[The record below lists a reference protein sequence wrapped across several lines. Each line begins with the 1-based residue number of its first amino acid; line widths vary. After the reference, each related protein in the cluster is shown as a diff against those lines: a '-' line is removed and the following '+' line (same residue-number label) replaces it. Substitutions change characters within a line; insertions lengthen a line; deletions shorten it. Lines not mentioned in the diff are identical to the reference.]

1 MGHLTSY
8 FGEGQVGVKHEN
20 VGVTEGTVGNVEN
33 NIVMRT
39 DQVAEERDL
48 VGVYLHEISRTPLL
62 DAAREV
68 ELSKAIEGG
77 LYAQHLLDE
86 DTLPDGV
93 EREELKAVVVDGD
106 RAKDL
111 FIRANLRLVVS
122 IARRYVRSGMPML
135 DLIQEG
141 NTGLVRAVEKFDYER
156 GFKFSTYATW
166 WIRQAISRAIA
177 QQERTVRL
185 PVHLV
190 EDVNRMRN
198 VARQLT
204 RELGSDPEPEQIAKA
219 LGVPVERVHELVRWS
234 QDTVSLDTPVGDDG
248 DTNLGDLVA
257 DQDAPSPEDVV
268 LSTLERQRIESLLNH
283 LDDRSAGIMRARY
296 GLEDGREHS
305 LTEVASRF
313 SLSRERIRQLEIML
327 EKAQMREVHDEGVVQ
342 PGTKV
347 TVMFEGD
354 DETVTFLLGS
364 REMMGMDPA
373 AADLTV
379 YSPQSPLGAAL
390 MGKTKGAKAEY
401 QAPNGKKLSVV
412 VVDAVPF

>member
-1 MGHLTSY
+1 
-8 FGEGQVGVKHEN
+8 
-20 VGVTEGTVGNVEN
+20 VETMV
-33 NIVMRT
+33 IRT
-39 DQVAEERDL
+39 DEVAEERDL

-62 DAAREV
+62 DAAKEV
-68 ELSKAIEGG
+68 DLSKAIEAG
-77 LYAQHLLDE
+77 LYAAHLLGE
-86 DTLPDGV
+86 GTVPEGV
-93 EREELKAVVVDGD
+93 ERRELEQLVAAGE

-156 GFKFSTYATW
+156 GYKFSTYATW

-198 VARQLT
+198 VIRQLT
-204 RELGSDPEPEQIAKA
+204 REMGADPQPEQVADA
-219 LGVPVERVHELVRWS
+219 LGVSVERVNELKRWS

-257 DQDAPSPEDVV
+257 DSDEPSPEDVV
-268 LSTLERQRIESLLNH
+268 LSGLERQRIESLLNH

-313 SLSRERIRQLEIML
+313 SLSRERIRQLEIQAL
-327 EKAQMREVHDEGVVQ
+327 GRLRELARAEGLQ
-342 PGTKV
+342 N
-347 TVMFEGD
+347 
-354 DETVTFLLGS
+354 
-364 REMMGMDPA
+364 A
-373 AADLTV
+373 
-379 YSPQSPLGAAL
+379 
-390 MGKTKGAKAEY
+390 
-401 QAPNGKKLSVV
+401 
-412 VVDAVPF
+412 

>member
-1 MGHLTSY
+1 MTML
-8 FGEGQVGVKHEN
+8 
-20 VGVTEGTVGNVEN
+20 
-33 NIVMRT
+33 RT

-62 DAAREV
+62 DAAHEV
-68 ELSKAIEGG
+68 DLAKAIEAG
-77 LYAQHLLDE
+77 LYAESLLE
-86 DTLPDGV
+86 EEKLPKGV
-93 EREELKAVVVDGD
+93 TREELEQLMTEGT

-141 NTGLVRAVEKFDYER
+141 NTGLVRAVEKFDYVK

-204 RELGSDPEPEQIAKA
+204 RELGAEPEPEQIAVA
-219 LGVPVERVHELVRWS
+219 LGVPLERVTELIRWS

-257 DQDAPSPEDVV
+257 DGDAPSPEEIV
-268 LSTLERQRIESLLNH
+268 LSALERQRIEGLLNH

-313 SLSRERIRQLEIML
+313 SLSRERIRQLEIQAL
-327 EKAQMREVHDEGVVQ
+327 GRLRELARAEGLQ
-342 PGTKV
+342 
-347 TVMFEGD
+347 
-354 DETVTFLLGS
+354 
-364 REMMGMDPA
+364 A
-373 AADLTV
+373 A
-379 YSPQSPLGAAL
+379 
-390 MGKTKGAKAEY
+390 
-401 QAPNGKKLSVV
+401 
-412 VVDAVPF
+412 

>member
-1 MGHLTSY
+1 M
-8 FGEGQVGVKHEN
+8 K
-20 VGVTEGTVGNVEN
+20 TVL
-33 NIVMRT
+33 RT
-39 DQVAEERDL
+39 DEVAEERDL
-48 VGVYLHEISRTPLL
+48 VGVYLHEISKTPLL
-62 DAAREV
+62 DAAQEV
-68 ELSKAIEGG
+68 DLAKAIEAG
-77 LYAQHLLDE
+77 LYAERLLDGE
-86 DTLPDGV
+86 DANLVAAIPGGV
-93 EREELKAVVVDGD
+93 TEAELRRLVVEGD
-106 RAKDL
+106 DAKDR

-141 NTGLVRAVEKFDYER
+141 NTGLVRAVEKFDYLR
-156 GFKFSTYATW
+156 GYKFSTYATW

-204 RELGSDPEPEQIAKA
+204 REFGTEPEPEQIAVA
-219 LGVPVERVHELVRWS
+219 MDVPTERVRELMRWS

-257 DQDAPSPEDVV
+257 DSDAPSPEDVV
-268 LSTLERQRIESLLNH
+268 LAAMERTRIESLLNH

-313 SLSRERIRQLEIML
+313 SLSRERIRQLEIQAL
-327 EKAQMREVHDEGVVQ
+327 GRLRELARAEGMR
-342 PGTKV
+342 
-347 TVMFEGD
+347 
-354 DETVTFLLGS
+354 
-364 REMMGMDPA
+364 A
-373 AADLTV
+373 A
-379 YSPQSPLGAAL
+379 
-390 MGKTKGAKAEY
+390 
-401 QAPNGKKLSVV
+401 
-412 VVDAVPF
+412 

>member
-1 MGHLTSY
+1 MESM
-8 FGEGQVGVKHEN
+8 V
-20 VGVTEGTVGNVEN
+20 
-33 NIVMRT
+33 IRT
-39 DQVAEERDL
+39 DEVAEERDL

-62 DAAREV
+62 DAEKEV
-68 ELSKAIEGG
+68 DLSKAIEAG
-77 LYAQHLLDE
+77 LYAAHLLAE
-86 DTLPDGV
+86 NAIPEGV
-93 EREELKAVVVDGD
+93 AQRELEQLVVDGE

-111 FIRANLRLVVS
+111 FIRSNLRLVVS

-198 VARQLT
+198 VVRQLT
-204 RELGSDPEPEQIAKA
+204 REMGADPQPEQIAEA
-219 LGVPVERVHELVRWS
+219 LGVSVDRVLELQRWS
-234 QDTVSLDTPVGDDG
+234 QDTVSLDTPVGDEG

-257 DQDAPSPEDVV
+257 DSDEPSPEDTV
-268 LSTLERQRIESLLNH
+268 LTGLERQRIESLLNH

-313 SLSRERIRQLEIML
+313 SLSRERIRQLEIQAL
-327 EKAQMREVHDEGVVQ
+327 GRLRELARAEGLQ
-342 PGTKV
+342 
-347 TVMFEGD
+347 
-354 DETVTFLLGS
+354 
-364 REMMGMDPA
+364 A
-373 AADLTV
+373 A
-379 YSPQSPLGAAL
+379 
-390 MGKTKGAKAEY
+390 
-401 QAPNGKKLSVV
+401 
-412 VVDAVPF
+412 

>member
-1 MGHLTSY
+1 M
-8 FGEGQVGVKHEN
+8 V
-20 VGVTEGTVGNVEN
+20 
-33 NIVMRT
+33 IRT
-39 DQVAEERDL
+39 DEVAEERDL

-62 DAAREV
+62 DAAKEV
-68 ELSKAIEGG
+68 ELSKAIEAG
-77 LYAQHLLDE
+77 LYAGNLLATDRV
-86 DTLPDGV
+86 PRGV
-93 EREELKAVVVDGD
+93 ERSELAQLVIEGE

-156 GFKFSTYATW
+156 GYKFSTYATW

-198 VARQLT
+198 VIRQLT
-204 RELGSDPEPEQIAKA
+204 RERGADPQPEQVADA
-219 LGVPVERVHELVRWS
+219 LGVSVDRVNELKRWS

-257 DQDAPSPEDVV
+257 DSDEPSPEEVV
-268 LSTLERQRIESLLNH
+268 LSGLERQRIEGLLNH

-313 SLSRERIRQLEIML
+313 SLSRERIRQLEIQAL
-327 EKAQMREVHDEGVVQ
+327 GRLRELARAEGLQ
-342 PGTKV
+342 
-347 TVMFEGD
+347 
-354 DETVTFLLGS
+354 
-364 REMMGMDPA
+364 A
-373 AADLTV
+373 A
-379 YSPQSPLGAAL
+379 
-390 MGKTKGAKAEY
+390 
-401 QAPNGKKLSVV
+401 
-412 VVDAVPF
+412 

>member
-1 MGHLTSY
+1 MAGQPGAGVRAGA
-8 FGEGQVGVKHEN
+8 GEESS
-20 VGVTEGTVGNVEN
+20 VETMV
-33 NIVMRT
+33 IRT
-39 DQVAEERDL
+39 DEVAEERDL

-62 DAAREV
+62 DAAKEV
-68 ELSKAIEGG
+68 DLSKAIEAG
-77 LYAQHLLDE
+77 LYAGHLLGTGRVPAGTDRS
-86 DTLPDGV
+86 D
-93 EREELKAVVVDGD
+93 LKQLVIDGD

-156 GFKFSTYATW
+156 GYKFSTYATW

-198 VARQLT
+198 VIRQLT
-204 RELGSDPEPEQIAKA
+204 REMGADPQPEQIADA
-219 LGVPVERVHELVRWS
+219 LGVSVERVNELKRWS

-257 DQDAPSPEDVV
+257 DSDEPSPEDVV
-268 LSTLERQRIESLLNH
+268 LSGLERQRIEGLLNH

-313 SLSRERIRQLEIML
+313 SLSRERIRQLEIQAL
-327 EKAQMREVHDEGVVQ
+327 GRLRELARAEGLQ
-342 PGTKV
+342 
-347 TVMFEGD
+347 
-354 DETVTFLLGS
+354 
-364 REMMGMDPA
+364 A
-373 AADLTV
+373 A
-379 YSPQSPLGAAL
+379 
-390 MGKTKGAKAEY
+390 
-401 QAPNGKKLSVV
+401 
-412 VVDAVPF
+412 

>member
-1 MGHLTSY
+1 M
-8 FGEGQVGVKHEN
+8 KDAN
-20 VGVTEGTVGNVEN
+20 VTVL
-33 NIVMRT
+33 RT
-39 DQVAEERDL
+39 DEVAEERDL
-48 VGVYLHEISRTPLL
+48 VGVYLHEISKTPLL
-62 DAAREV
+62 DAAQEV
-68 ELSKAIEGG
+68 DLSKNIEAG
-77 LYAQHLLDE
+77 LYAEYLLELDE
-86 DTLPDGV
+86 LPAKWD
-93 EREELKAVVVDGD
+93 RDELKAMVRLGD
-106 RAKDL
+106 TAKDL

-198 VARQLT
+198 VVRQLT
-204 RELGSDPEPEQIAKA
+204 REIGGEPEVIQIADA
-219 LGVPVERVHELVRWS
+219 LGVTPERVVELKRWS

-248 DTNLGDLVA
+248 DTSLGDLVS
-257 DQDAPSPEDVV
+257 DNDSPSPEDVV
-268 LSTLERQRIESLLNH
+268 VASMERNRIAGLLGH

-313 SLSRERIRQLEIML
+313 SLSRERIRQLEIQAL
-327 EKAQMREVHDEGVVQ
+327 GRLRELARAEGLQ
-342 PGTKV
+342 
-347 TVMFEGD
+347 
-354 DETVTFLLGS
+354 
-364 REMMGMDPA
+364 A
-373 AADLTV
+373 A
-379 YSPQSPLGAAL
+379 
-390 MGKTKGAKAEY
+390 
-401 QAPNGKKLSVV
+401 
-412 VVDAVPF
+412 

>member
-1 MGHLTSY
+1 METM
-8 FGEGQVGVKHEN
+8 
-20 VGVTEGTVGNVEN
+20 T
-33 NIVMRT
+33 MRT
-39 DQVAEERDL
+39 DEVAEERDL

-68 ELSKAIEGG
+68 ELSKAIEAG
-77 LYAQHLLDE
+77 LYAAHLLAE
-86 DTLPDGV
+86 GRIPEGAT
-93 EREELKAVVVDGD
+93 REELEQLVIEGE

-204 RELGSDPEPEQIAKA
+204 RELGSDPEPEQIAA
-219 LGVPVERVHELVRWS
+219 AMDVPTDRVRELMRWS

-257 DQDAPSPEDVV
+257 DSDAPSPEDLV
-268 LSTLERQRIESLLNH
+268 LAAMERTRIEGLLNH

-305 LTEVASRF
+305 LTEVATRF
-313 SLSRERIRQLEIML
+313 SLSRERIRQLEIQAL
-327 EKAQMREVHDEGVVQ
+327 GRLRELARAEG
-342 PGTKV
+342 
-347 TVMFEGD
+347 
-354 DETVTFLLGS
+354 L
-364 REMMGMDPA
+364 RA
-373 AADLTV
+373 A
-379 YSPQSPLGAAL
+379 
-390 MGKTKGAKAEY
+390 
-401 QAPNGKKLSVV
+401 
-412 VVDAVPF
+412 

>member
-1 MGHLTSY
+1 VK
-8 FGEGQVGVKHEN
+8 EGN
-20 VGVTEGTVGNVEN
+20 TVL
-33 NIVMRT
+33 RT

-68 ELSKAIEGG
+68 ELAKSIEAG
-77 LYAQHLLDE
+77 LYAEHLLDE
-86 DTLPDGV
+86 EQIPDGIT
-93 EREELKAVVVDGD
+93 EDELQRLVVLGE

-156 GFKFSTYATW
+156 GYKFSTYATW

-198 VARQLT
+198 VARTLT
-204 RELGSDPEPEQIAKA
+204 RELGSEPEPEQIAA
-219 LGVPVERVHELVRWS
+219 SLGVPLERVHELIRWS

-257 DQDAPSPEDVV
+257 DQDSPSPEEIV
-268 LSTLERQRIESLLNH
+268 LGALERQRIEGLLGH

-313 SLSRERIRQLEIML
+313 SLSRERIRQLEIQAL
-327 EKAQMREVHDEGVVQ
+327 GRLRELARAEGLQ
-342 PGTKV
+342 
-347 TVMFEGD
+347 
-354 DETVTFLLGS
+354 
-364 REMMGMDPA
+364 A
-373 AADLTV
+373 A
-379 YSPQSPLGAAL
+379 
-390 MGKTKGAKAEY
+390 
-401 QAPNGKKLSVV
+401 
-412 VVDAVPF
+412 

>member
-1 MGHLTSY
+1 MTML
-8 FGEGQVGVKHEN
+8 
-20 VGVTEGTVGNVEN
+20 
-33 NIVMRT
+33 RT

-62 DAAREV
+62 DAAHEV
-68 ELSKAIEGG
+68 DLAKAIEAG
-77 LYAQHLLDE
+77 LYAEYLLEEEKVPAGVSRRELE
-86 DTLPDGV
+86 DLVSEG
-93 EREELKAVVVDGD
+93 E

-141 NTGLVRAVEKFDYER
+141 NTGLVRAVEKFDYVK

-204 RELGSDPEPEQIAKA
+204 RELGAEPEPEQIAVA
-219 LGVPVERVHELVRWS
+219 LGVPLERVTELIRWS

-248 DTNLGDLVA
+248 DTQLGDLVA
-257 DQDAPSPEDVV
+257 DSDTPSPEEIV
-268 LSTLERQRIESLLNH
+268 LSALERQRIEGLLNH

-313 SLSRERIRQLEIML
+313 SLSRERIRQLEIQAL
-327 EKAQMREVHDEGVVQ
+327 GRLRELARAEGLQ
-342 PGTKV
+342 
-347 TVMFEGD
+347 
-354 DETVTFLLGS
+354 
-364 REMMGMDPA
+364 A
-373 AADLTV
+373 A
-379 YSPQSPLGAAL
+379 
-390 MGKTKGAKAEY
+390 
-401 QAPNGKKLSVV
+401 
-412 VVDAVPF
+412 

>member
-1 MGHLTSY
+1 MDAGNARNRVS
-8 FGEGQVGVKHEN
+8 EGN
-20 VGVTEGTVGNVEN
+20 EGTVGNVEKN
-33 NIVMRT
+33 TVMRT
-39 DQVAEERDL
+39 DEVAEERDL

-68 ELSKAIEGG
+68 ELSKSIEAG
-77 LYAQHLLDE
+77 LYAEHLLEE
-86 DTLPDGV
+86 DKIRRGV
-93 EREELKAVVVDGD
+93 SREELEQVVTDGR

-156 GFKFSTYATW
+156 GYKFSTYATW

-198 VARQLT
+198 VTRQLV
-204 RELGSDPEPEQIAKA
+204 RELGADPEPEQVAKA
-219 LGVPVERVHELVRWS
+219 LGVTVERVGELTRWA

-257 DQDAPSPEDVV
+257 DSDAPSPEEIV
-268 LSTLERQRIESLLNH
+268 LTALERSRIEGLLNH

-313 SLSRERIRQLEIML
+313 SLSRERIRQLEIQAL
-327 EKAQMREVHDEGVVQ
+327 GRLRELARAEGLQ
-342 PGTKV
+342 
-347 TVMFEGD
+347 
-354 DETVTFLLGS
+354 
-364 REMMGMDPA
+364 A
-373 AADLTV
+373 A
-379 YSPQSPLGAAL
+379 
-390 MGKTKGAKAEY
+390 
-401 QAPNGKKLSVV
+401 
-412 VVDAVPF
+412 

>member
-1 MGHLTSY
+1 MEAGIARNRVS
-8 FGEGQVGVKHEN
+8 EGN
-20 VGVTEGTVGNVEN
+20 EGTVGNVEKST
-33 NIVMRT
+33 VMRT
-39 DQVAEERDL
+39 DEVAEERDL

-68 ELSKAIEGG
+68 DLSKAIEAG
-77 LYAQHLLDE
+77 LYAEHLLESGDVRR
-86 DTLPDGV
+86 GV
-93 EREELKAVVVDGD
+93 SREELERLVVEGE

-156 GFKFSTYATW
+156 GYKFSTYATW

-198 VARQLT
+198 VTRQLV
-204 RELGSDPEPEQIAKA
+204 RELGADPEPEQIAAA
-219 LGVPVERVHELVRWS
+219 LGVTVERVGELTRWA

-257 DQDAPSPEDVV
+257 DSDAPSPEEIV
-268 LSTLERQRIESLLNH
+268 LTALERQRIEGLLNH

-313 SLSRERIRQLEIML
+313 SLSRERIRQLEIQAL
-327 EKAQMREVHDEGVVQ
+327 GRLRELARAEGLQ
-342 PGTKV
+342 
-347 TVMFEGD
+347 
-354 DETVTFLLGS
+354 
-364 REMMGMDPA
+364 A
-373 AADLTV
+373 A
-379 YSPQSPLGAAL
+379 
-390 MGKTKGAKAEY
+390 
-401 QAPNGKKLSVV
+401 
-412 VVDAVPF
+412 

>member
-1 MGHLTSY
+1 MARNRATGAS
-8 FGEGQVGVKHEN
+8 
-20 VGVTEGTVGNVEN
+20 EGTVGNVDK
-33 NIVMRT
+33 NIGMRT

-68 ELSKAIEGG
+68 ELSKAIEAG
-77 LYAQHLLDE
+77 LYAEHLLGE
-86 DTLPDGV
+86 DAVAGGV
-93 EREELKAVVVDGD
+93 DRDRADLEWLVVEGE

-156 GFKFSTYATW
+156 GYKFSTYATW

-204 RELGSDPEPEQIAKA
+204 RELGSDPEPEQIAA
-219 LGVPVERVHELVRWS
+219 SLGVTVERVNELRRWS

-248 DTNLGDLVA
+248 DTSLGDLVA
-257 DQDAPSPEDVV
+257 DSDAPSPEDIV
-268 LSTLERQRIESLLNH
+268 LSGLERQRIEGLLNH

-313 SLSRERIRQLEIML
+313 SLSRERIRQLEIQAL
-327 EKAQMREVHDEGVVQ
+327 GRLRELARAEGLQ
-342 PGTKV
+342 
-347 TVMFEGD
+347 
-354 DETVTFLLGS
+354 
-364 REMMGMDPA
+364 A
-373 AADLTV
+373 A
-379 YSPQSPLGAAL
+379 
-390 MGKTKGAKAEY
+390 
-401 QAPNGKKLSVV
+401 
-412 VVDAVPF
+412 

>member
-1 MGHLTSY
+1 M
-8 FGEGQVGVKHEN
+8 VM
-20 VGVTEGTVGNVEN
+20 
-33 NIVMRT
+33 MRT
-39 DQVAEERDL
+39 DEVAEERDL

-68 ELSKAIEGG
+68 DLAKAIEAG
-77 LYAQHLLDE
+77 LYAEHLLTE
-86 DTLPDGV
+86 RPKLPRGI
-93 EREELKAVVVDGD
+93 RKAELEQLVTEGE

-156 GFKFSTYATW
+156 GYKFSTYATW

-198 VARQLT
+198 VTRQLI
-204 RELGSDPEPEQIAKA
+204 RELGTDPEPEQIAKA

-257 DQDAPSPEDVV
+257 DSDSPSPE
-268 LSTLERQRIESLLNH
+268 E
-283 LDDRSAGIMRARY
+283 
-296 GLEDGREHS
+296 
-305 LTEVASRF
+305 
-313 SLSRERIRQLEIML
+313 
-327 EKAQMREVHDEGVVQ
+327 
-342 PGTKV
+342 
-347 TVMFEGD
+347 
-354 DETVTFLLGS
+354 
-364 REMMGMDPA
+364 
-373 AADLTV
+373 
-379 YSPQSPLGAAL
+379 
-390 MGKTKGAKAEY
+390 
-401 QAPNGKKLSVV
+401 
-412 VVDAVPF
+412 